1 MHKTVE
7 NIISIQN
14 EIKSKTKDLKMN
26 NYSPNIIA
34 VSKTFSIDHIKPLID
49 FGHMHF
55 GENKVQEAK
64 EKWEK
69 IKIENKNIILHM
81 VGKLQS
87 NKVKHALK
95 IFDYIHSLDNQKLA
109 EKLAKEKI
117 NLNKNPKIFIQVN
130 IGGEDQ
136 KSGINKNHLSSFYEF
151 CLKLNL
157 NIIGLM
163 CIPPNDNRSGKF
175 FSEIKKLALNLN
187 LNEISMGMSND
198 YIQAV
203 ENNATFLRIGSSIFG
218 QRN

>member
-1 MHKTVE
+1 M
-7 NIISIQN
+7 
-14 EIKSKTKDLKMN
+14 
-26 NYSPNIIA
+26 
-34 VSKTFSIDHIKPLID
+34 
-49 FGHMHF
+49 
-55 GENKVQEAK
+55 
-64 EKWEK
+64 
-69 IKIENKNIILHM
+69 
-81 VGKLQS
+81 
-87 NKVKHALK
+87 
-95 IFDYIHSLDNQKLA
+95 
-109 EKLAKEKI
+109 
-117 NLNKNPKIFIQVN
+117 NKNPKIFIQVN
-130 IGGEDQ
+130 IAGEDQ

-163 CIPPNDNRSGKF
+163 CIPPNDNRSGQF